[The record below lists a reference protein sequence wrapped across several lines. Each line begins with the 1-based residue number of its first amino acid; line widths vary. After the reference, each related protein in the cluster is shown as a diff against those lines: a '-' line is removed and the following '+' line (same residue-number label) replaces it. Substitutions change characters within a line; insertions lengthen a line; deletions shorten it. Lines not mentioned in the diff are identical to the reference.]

1 VLQDLLRL
9 GILLVEAQVLRSS
22 PYEQSWIDPQAHEQA
37 TGDLGP
43 VLRMSH
49 QLLLVRERER
59 RSQVGE
65 RPLENFVLSDT
76 RPHMLMRIQVPRDNE
91 ASRTA

>member
-1 VLQDLLRL
+1 
-9 GILLVEAQVLRSS
+9 
-22 PYEQSWIDPQAHEQA
+22 
-37 TGDLGP
+37 
-43 VLRMSH
+43 MSH